1 MFSGLLGLITS
12 IPSLLSGAFGTIN
25 NLTKAISNE
34 KIAGIK
40 AETEE
45 EKIASAER
53 VRTLELQRDVR
64 IQLIGHP
71 WEPEKLGFYVWL
83 IFFAKCVIWDTV
95 LGLGTTPEL
104 HGDVKLWLGLIVTYY
119 FGKRIAETVFR
130 K

>member
-1 MFSGLLGLITS
+1 
-12 IPSLLSGAFGTIN
+12 
-25 NLTKAISNE
+25 
-34 KIAGIK
+34 
-40 AETEE
+40 
-45 EKIASAER
+45 

-83 IFFAKCVIWDTV
+83 IYFAKCVVWDMV
-95 LGLGTTPEL
+95 LGPRHHAGCG
-104 HGDVKLWLGLIVTYY
+104 GDVKLWLGLIVTYY

>member
-12 IPSLLSGAFGTIN
+12 IPALLSGAFGTIN

-40 AETEE
+40 AATEE
-45 EKIASAER
+45 EKIESAER

-83 IFFAKCVIWDTV
+83 IYFAKCVVWDTV
-95 LGLGTTPEL
+95 LGLGTTPAL
-104 HGDVKLWLGLIVTYY
+104 RGDVKLWLGLIVTYY
-119 FGKRIAETVFR
+119 FGKRMIEAYR